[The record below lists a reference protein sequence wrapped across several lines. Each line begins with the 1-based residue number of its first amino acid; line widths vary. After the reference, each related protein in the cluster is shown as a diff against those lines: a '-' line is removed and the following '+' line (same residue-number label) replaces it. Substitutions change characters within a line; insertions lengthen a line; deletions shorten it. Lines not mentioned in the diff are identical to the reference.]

1 MAAEDDPLS
10 PLRTAIDEIDDKL
23 LELLN
28 RRARLAKEVAK
39 QKQGAGATFYVPSRE
54 RAIIDRLQ
62 SQSAGPFPKSAIRP
76 VFQEVISACL
86 SLEEGVRVSY
96 LGPEAT
102 FTHQAVKRHFGT
114 SAQAVPCGS
123 ISAVFEEVERG
134 VADYGVV
141 PVENSTEGIVSHTLD
156 SFVDSDLRICA
167 EIGVDVNHCL
177 LARPE
182 VGEAAIERVYSHP
195 QALSQCR
202 RWIAQNLPQATR
214 VETSSTSEAAR
225 AANSDA
231 AGAAVAAELASRLY
245 GLAVLRRQ
253 LQDVPHNVTR
263 FLVLGKEGGPPPAG
277 GGSDRT
283 SVLLVLPADEPGA
296 LYEVLKPLSEA
307 GVNLTKIESRP
318 SRRRPWE
325 YVFFLDLDGHEDA
338 PEIERALAR
347 ISEVCD
353 LFKILGSYRKADW
366 A

>member
-1 MAAEDDPLS
+1 MASEDDPLAA
-10 PLRTAIDEIDDKL
+10 LRVAIDRVDDEL

-28 RRARLAKEVAK
+28 RRAELAQEVAER
-39 QKQGAGATFYVPSRE
+39 KQGLGGSFYVPNRE

-62 SQSAGPFPKSAIRP
+62 EQNSGPFPNAAIRP

-123 ISAVFEEVERG
+123 IPAVFEEVERG
-134 VADYGVV
+134 TADFGVV
-141 PVENSTEGIVSHTLD
+141 PVENSSEGIVSHTLD
-156 SFVDSDLRICA
+156 SFVDSELRICA
-167 EIGVDVNHCL
+167 EIGVDVDHCL
-177 LARPE
+177 LARDNIS
-182 VGEAAIERVYSHP
+182 EAEIERVYSHP

-202 RWIAQNLPQATR
+202 RWLMHNLPRATL
-214 VETSSTSEAAR
+214 VETSSTSDAAR
-225 AANSDA
+225 AAKSDG

-253 LQDVPHNVTR
+253 LQDMPHNVTR
-263 FLVLGKEGGPPPAG
+263 FLVLGRGELPSPSEGGG
-277 GGSDRT
+277 DRT
-283 SVLLVLPADEPGA
+283 SVLLVLPAEKPGA

-307 GVNLTKIESRP
+307 GVNLTKVESRP

-325 YVFFLDLDGHEDA
+325 YVFFLDVDGHAKD
-338 PEIERALAR
+338 PPIESALAR
-347 ISEVCD
+347 IGEVCD